1 LTKGKKTVILNAKNM
16 AKERKNMAIYLFD
29 FDGTLVDSMPTF
41 IEAFMRVMRKFN
53 IPIAKDLVKTITP
66 LGYKGAAEHLRSLGV
81 PLSTEELLFEVNA
94 FAREAYHERIL
105 PKTHVKETLKA
116 LRARGD
122 SLNILTASPHG
133 VLDPCLKRNG
143 IYELFDNVWSCEDF
157 ATTKADPNIYRM
169 AAERLNAPVQDVIF
183 LDDNY
188 DADKT
193 AKSAGM
199 TVYGVFDASSSD
211 YAYAIRAITDRYFTD
226 FSELLED

>member
-1 LTKGKKTVILNAKNM
+1 M
-16 AKERKNMAIYLFD
+16 AVYLFD

-41 IEAFMRVMRKFN
+41 IEAFLRVMRRFDLP
-53 IPIAKDLVKTITP
+53 IPKDVVKTITP
-66 LGYKGAAEHLRSLGV
+66 LGYRGAAEHLRSLGV
-81 PLSTEELLFEVNA
+81 PLSAEELLADVNE
-94 FAREAYHERIL
+94 FARVAYHEQIVL
-105 PKTHVKETLKA
+105 KAHVEETLEA

-122 SLNILTASPHG
+122 SLNVLTASPHG

-157 ATTKADPNIYRM
+157 QTTKANPNIYRM
-169 AAERLNAPVQDVIF
+169 AAKRLGKEVSEVIF
-183 LDDNY
+183 LDDNI

-199 TVYGVFDASSSD
+199 IVYGVFDESSREFAD
-211 YAYAIRAITDRYFTD
+211 DIRAATDRYVTD